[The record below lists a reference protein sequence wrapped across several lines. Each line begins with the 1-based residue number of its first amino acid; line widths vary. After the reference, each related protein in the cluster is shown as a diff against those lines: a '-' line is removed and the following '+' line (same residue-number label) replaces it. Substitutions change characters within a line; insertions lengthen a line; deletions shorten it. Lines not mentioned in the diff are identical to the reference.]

1 MKFKLFD
8 TEIYFSFLFLAVITV
23 MLATDKTGYML
34 PTLFAISVHEAGH
47 LFMMWLLE
55 CAPKKIK
62 LIPASVQISMSMSKR
77 YRNDVLVALSGP
89 LVNLVI
95 FFTLYFNYF
104 AYKNET
110 VLVFAL
116 LNLVIA
122 IFNLLP
128 VKGLDG
134 GTVLFCFLCK
144 NLDINKA
151 TLVMR
156 LITLILAS
164 SVIVLAVILTLK
176 QKVNI
181 SLYIMGIYLFII
193 TLVKM

>member
-8 TEIYFSFLFLAVITV
+8 TEIYLSFLFLAVITV

>member
-164 SVIVLAVILTLK
+164 SVIALAVILTLK